1 MLSLRLETIKL
12 KTDNIAFIISGSIK
26 FSQKYTTL
34 FLDTNQSKIRIWQ
47 TYLKI
52 TFISA
57 IMYYYIFIK
66 ILLSQWT

>member
-26 FSQKYTTL
+26 FSQKSTTL
-34 FLDTNQSKIRIWQ
+34 FLDTNQSKIRIWE

-52 TFISA
+52 TFIWA
-57 IMYYYIFIK
+57 LMHYYIFY
-66 ILLSQWT
+66 